1 MNIFMREL
9 KANRKSAIIWS
20 FAVIAMVAGGMGKYA
35 GLANSPASLIE
46 FMDALP
52 KSLLNLMGVSNLDI
66 TTAMGF
72 YGVLF
77 LYIAI
82 MLGIHAIMLGANL
95 IAKEEVDKTTEFL
108 MVKPVSRK
116 KVVSFKL
123 SAGLVFITLLN
134 IVSFISSYAMVEYF
148 NKGTSSIAR
157 DMVLLTCGLFILQL
171 IFMSIGS
178 LIATIKKHSKS
189 VGSLATG
196 VLLISFLLS
205 MIISMN
211 DKLEILKYF
220 TPFKYF
226 EATAIIGG
234 NGFQPVYF
242 LLSLLIIVFCLLGTY
257 HFYEKRDLNI

>member
-1 MNIFMREL
+1 MNIFIREL
-9 KANRKSAIIWS
+9 KANRKSTIIWC

-35 GLANSPASLIE
+35 GLANSPASLTE

-52 KSLLNLMGVSNLDI
+52 KSILNLMGISTLDI

-95 IAKEEVDKTTEFL
+95 IAKEEIDKTTEFL

-116 KVVSFKL
+116 KVITLKL
-123 SAGLVFITLLN
+123 LVGLLFITMLN
-134 IVSFISSYAMVEYF
+134 IVSFASSYAMVTYF
-148 NKGTSSIAR
+148 NKGASITG
-157 DMVLLTCGLFILQL
+157 DMVILTIGLFILQL
-171 IFMSIGS
+171 IFMSVGS

-205 MIISMN
+205 MVISMN
-211 DKLEILKYF
+211 DKLELLKYL

-234 NGFQPVYF
+234 NGFEPVFY
-242 LLSLLIIVFCLLGTY
+242 LLSFMIIVLCLLGTY
-257 HFYEKRDLNI
+257 GFYEKRDLNI